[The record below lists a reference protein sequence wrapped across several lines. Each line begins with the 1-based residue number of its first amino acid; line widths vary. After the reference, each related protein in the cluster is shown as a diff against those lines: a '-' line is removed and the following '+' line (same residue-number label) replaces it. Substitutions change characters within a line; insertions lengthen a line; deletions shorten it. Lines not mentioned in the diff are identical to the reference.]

1 MKFISRELS
10 AKDVRVVGGRGVAK
24 SGRRW
29 AESNTLSFRENY
41 NMLFEDTRLVADR

>member
-1 MKFISRELS
+1 MKFIFRGLS
-10 AKDVRVVGGRGVAK
+10 IKDVRVVGGRGLAK
-24 SGRRW
+24 SGQRW